1 MSDPHALCIPTV
13 HLNGT
18 SKEEL
23 IAQLRGAIVHAIALK
38 DLLHDAMPHDRD
50 YYVQGEGLGIRARMQ
65 MKVRILKVET
75 IVDDLMCILQK
86 VQEQG
91 EKQ

>member
-1 MSDPHALCIPTV
+1 MDNIHALCVPTV

-18 SKEEL
+18 SKDEL
-23 IAQLRGAIVHAIALK
+23 LGQLRRAIITATALK
-38 DLLHDAMPHDRD
+38 EFLAEAMPHDRD

-65 MKVRILKVET
+65 QKVRILKVET
-75 IVDDLMCILQK
+75 IIDDLTAIFQS
-86 VQEQG
+86 V